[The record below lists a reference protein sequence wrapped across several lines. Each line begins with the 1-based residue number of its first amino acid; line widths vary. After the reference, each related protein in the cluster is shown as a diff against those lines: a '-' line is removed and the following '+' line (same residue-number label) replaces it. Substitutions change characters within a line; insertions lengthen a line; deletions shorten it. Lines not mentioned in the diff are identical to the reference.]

1 MLHFIF
7 MADSVEEVV
16 DSGGSV
22 VDVEEE
28 DPTERGGTLRKTVES
43 MLKMGRNL
51 EMTNR
56 VKGAGTIYHKVV
68 CYRTI
73 KLLYIGI

>member
-1 MLHFIF
+1 
-7 MADSVEEVV
+7 MADFVEEEV

-22 VDVEEE
+22 VDVEEG

-51 EMTNR
+51 EMTNL
-56 VKGAGTIYHKVV
+56 VKGAGKIY
-68 CYRTI
+68 I
-73 KLLYIGI
+73 